1 MQSFALP
8 LAALSF
14 AAAPSA
20 PSGQAASKRSIA
32 SHIDDKYKW
41 KLGDL
46 YASDQAWA
54 KAKGALAKKVA
65 GFERHKGHLGEGA
78 KALADALAELGT
90 LQNELQ
96 RITVYAHARSDE
108 NTRLAKPRAMRA
120 EADTLGVQLD
130 TVTAWLRPELLTLP
144 EPAIQTALAQEKRL
158 REWAFYSAGRV
169 ALETA
174 HPCRRG
180 RTHRRHGRSS

>member
-20 PSGQAASKRSIA
+20 PSGQAASKEIDR

-54 KAKGALAKKVA
+54 KAKAALAKKVA

-78 KALADALAELGT
+78 KALADALAELGRCRT
-90 LQNELQ
+90 SCSGSQSMPCAQ
-96 RITVYAHARSDE
+96 RREHPAGQAARH
-108 NTRLAKPRAMRA
+108 
-120 EADTLGVQLD
+120 
-130 TVTAWLRPELLTLP
+130 
-144 EPAIQTALAQEKRL
+144 
-158 REWAFYSAGRV
+158 AGRGRY
-169 ALETA
+169 A
-174 HPCRRG
+174 RRAA
-180 RTHRRHGRSS
+180 